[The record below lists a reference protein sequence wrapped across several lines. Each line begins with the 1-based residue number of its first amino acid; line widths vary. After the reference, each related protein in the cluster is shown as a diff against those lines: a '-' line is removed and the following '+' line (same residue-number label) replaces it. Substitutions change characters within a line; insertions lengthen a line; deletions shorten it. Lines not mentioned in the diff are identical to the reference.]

1 MTKAGDIKGVLY
13 SDYILDEWDCVM
25 ELYVVSFD
33 DNLERELR
41 IMDRD
46 TKIINNRPSNH
57 HGSNPRRS
65 K

>member
-1 MTKAGDIKGVLY
+1 MTKAGDTRDIDIY
-13 SDYILDEWDCVM
+13 DYILDEWDCVM
-25 ELYVVSFD
+25 ELYVVSSE
-33 DNLERELR
+33 DNLERDLR

-46 TKIINNRPSNH
+46 TKTINNRPSNH